1 MLVKAVHA
9 AFDAP
14 CIPLDHLP
22 RGGHAIL
29 RRIHSSEARF
39 ALLNM
44 GIMPGDV
51 LELTDVN
58 LGGCPIAFRV
68 RSTKVALRRAVA
80 ATVEVEPVE
89 RDPLGR
95 DALEPQPL
103 PAAR

>member
-1 MLVKAVHA
+1 MSALTP
-9 AFDAP
+9 AP
-14 CIPLDHLP
+14 PRVPPVAPTTALSQLP
-22 RGGHAIL
+22 RGARAVL
-29 RRIHSSEARF
+29 RRIHSAEARF

-89 RDPLGR
+89 RDPLGQ
-95 DALEPQPL
+95 DLSAEPS
-103 PAAR
+103 AR